1 MYTAEWEAEMQE
13 YGYTQAQIAK
23 MKRGEW
29 DEDEAPGETPTATA
43 GGARAADSKGAGGGE
58 GGEEGE
64 LGELEG
70 FDQEG
75 LQDGEVEVV
84 TLAVEGWEKLS
95 REKFWDH
102 YMLPNRPVQR
112 LKTSAHSDGMRYVY

>member
-1 MYTAEWEAEMQE
+1 MQE

-95 REKFWDH
+95 REEVLGPLH
-102 YMLPNRPVQR
+102 APQPPGT
-112 LKTSAHSDGMRYVY
+112 TSQNVSAQ